1 MPFSIKCSLLPSS
14 FRCKIDKKKKSFQQQ
29 QLSFQRCN
37 LRFDRFFF
45 ECSSAFLATLLRRIA
60 SRKRPT
66 LCCFLRSFAFT
77 IFLTLSLLS
86 PYLTCSELIDSEN
99 QKEFFFLSSCCPC
112 FIPKKVYCVFPAG
125 ILLLTWLSKK
135 GELSWEKTLKKCVG
149 IVYSYLIWF
158 HYFIFQLSV
167 SSSHTSLSLF
177 TLPLYTL

>member
-45 ECSSAFLATLLRRIA
+45 ECSSAFLATLFRRIA

-66 LCCFLRSFAFT
+66 FCCFLRSFAFT
-77 IFLTLSLLS
+77 IFLTLSLRL

-99 QKEFFFLSSCCPC
+99 QKEFFFLSYCCPC

-125 ILLLTWLSKK
+125 ILLYWLDYRIKENYLEKK
-135 GELSWEKTLKKCVG
+135 NAKKVCRYCV
-149 IVYSYLIWF
+149 
-158 HYFIFQLSV
+158 
-167 SSSHTSLSLF
+167 
-177 TLPLYTL
+177 